1 MLGLLGDSG
10 ILTRSYLSVDFL
22 CGEPVAFVV
31 PRGRD
36 AYREALGG
44 CCNWYLHTVASS
56 VFHFARPPD
65 CASRSSG
72 DVQALPALSAPIVW
86 DERSADTLLPAAHV

>member
-10 ILTRSYLSVDFL
+10 TLTRSYLLVDFL
-22 CGEPVAFVV
+22 CGEPVAFVA

-86 DERSADTLLPAAHV
+86 DERGTDTLLPAAHV